1 MVSEKLELVQFWNF
15 YAFILVLNIFW
26 NNFSNWPQVSL
37 ESSFYWTKNI
47 QYKPSIVAARREIHF
62 FDRNENYYKNYV
74 RGTDTEPNY
83 EWYKNQMP
91 YTTKNQ
97 VL

>member
-1 MVSEKLELVQFWNF
+1 MSLDSIFS
-15 YAFILVLNIFW
+15 LN
-26 NNFSNWPQVSL
+26 
-37 ESSFYWTKNI
+37 KNI
-47 QYKPSIVAARREIHF
+47 QDKPSIAAAKREIHF

-74 RGTDTEPNY
+74 RGTDTEPNH
-83 EWYKNQMP
+83 EWYRNQMP